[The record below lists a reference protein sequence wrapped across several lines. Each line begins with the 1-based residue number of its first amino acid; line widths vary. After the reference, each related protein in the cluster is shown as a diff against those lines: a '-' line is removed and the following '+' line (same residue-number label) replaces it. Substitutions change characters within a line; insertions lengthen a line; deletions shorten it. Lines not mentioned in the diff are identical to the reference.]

1 MPNRF
6 NAFDPTDW
14 ISLSLQQQGLAMSAA
29 ETIVR
34 RTILMG
40 TGTMNGVE
48 ATSMMMEK
56 PAAFARGFE
65 RAAVAAAK
73 GRSPVQVTEEFWKP
87 VAGSAGANAKR
98 LRK

>member
-1 MPNRF
+1 MPDRF
-6 NAFDPTDW
+6 NAFNPTDW
-14 ISLSLQQQGLAMSAA
+14 MSLGLQQQGLAMSAA

-40 TGTMNGVE
+40 SGTMTGVE

-56 PAAFARGFE
+56 PAAFAKGFE
-65 RAAVAAAK
+65 RAAVAVAK

-87 VAGSAGANAKR
+87 VASSTDANAKR